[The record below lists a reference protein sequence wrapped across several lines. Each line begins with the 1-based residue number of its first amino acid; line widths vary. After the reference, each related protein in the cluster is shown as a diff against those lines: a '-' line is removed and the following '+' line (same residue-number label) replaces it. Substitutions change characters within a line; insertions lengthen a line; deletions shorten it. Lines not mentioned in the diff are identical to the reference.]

1 MNNINMILI
10 AFLIKMIQ
18 NLNLNGN
25 RNIIK
30 KWNNI
35 GIRSKFINLGTILIK
50 SLKSNNNNLVHNYI
64 QIVV

>member
-1 MNNINMILI
+1 MILI